1 MPEICRVQWAVAFS
15 LHQSSQRGKK
25 NAEGEMSKAIQY
37 SIRWTLSILAFLLV
51 ALFAESA
58 AAELRTYVKEYAYRA
73 SKADGKESSQTIA
86 LREVKKLLLEALATD
101 LESITEARRLQLTK
115 DQIAV
120 LSAGIVKME
129 VEDERWDDRIYW
141 LKVRI
146 AADPGEVIKRIDALR
161 KDQEKAKELEKIR
174 MLSDDL
180 FRENERLRK
189 ELVAA
194 KGKKRLSVKAAY
206 DKQIKE
212 IRAVDWYEKGFAS
225 INLGMY
231 DQAIRDLSMAMELNP
246 KDVGPY
252 YNRGLAYTKLR
263 QHTQAIQDY
272 SRAIELDPKF
282 EAAYIQRGFAF
293 FSLGQH
299 DQAIEDFNRTIKL
312 NPKLAVAY
320 NGRGIANANRGNFD
334 EAIRDYNK
342 AIEFASRFVAAHIN
356 RGLANYNLGRYDPA
370 LQDFDSV
377 IGLDPNLTTA
387 YIYRGLV
394 NYNLGKYDQAIGDY
408 NKAIEL
414 DPRQAVAYYNIAR
427 IYSLKDNHEKAIQY
441 LGMAIQINP
450 DIKNMAKKEN
460 DFNRISQQPEFIKM
474 IGP

>member
-1 MPEICRVQWAVAFS
+1 M
-15 LHQSSQRGKK
+15 G
-25 NAEGEMSKAIQY
+25 KAIQHP
-37 SIRWTLSILAFLLV
+37 IRWTLSILAVLLV
-51 ALFAESA
+51 ALVAGSA

-86 LREVKKLLLEALATD
+86 HREIKKLLLEALATD

-115 DQIAV
+115 DQVAI
-120 LSAGIVKME
+120 LSTGIVKME

-141 LKVRI
+141 LKASI

-161 KDQEKAKELEKIR
+161 QDQEKAKELEKIR
-174 MLSDDL
+174 RLSDDL
-180 FRENERLRK
+180 LLENEKLR
-189 ELVAA
+189 
-194 KGKKRLSVKAAY
+194 
-206 DKQIKE
+206 KE

-225 INLGMY
+225 MNLGIY
-231 DQAIRDLSMAMELNP
+231 DQAIRDLSMAIELNP
-246 KDVGPY
+246 RELGPY

-263 QHTQAIQDY
+263 QHAQAIQDY
-272 SRAIELDPKF
+272 SRMIELDPKF

-293 FSLGQH
+293 FGLGQH
-299 DQAIEDFNRTIKL
+299 DQAIEDFNRAIKL
-312 NPKLAVAY
+312 HPTLAAAY

-334 EAIRDYNK
+334 EAIRDYDK
-342 AIEFASRFVAAHIN
+342 AIEFASRFVAAYIN
-356 RGLANYNLGRYDPA
+356 RGLANYNLGRYNHA
-370 LQDFDSV
+370 LQDFDSA

-387 YIYRGLV
+387 HIYRGLA
-394 NYNLGKYDQAIGDY
+394 NYNLGKYDQAIRDY

-414 DPRQAVAYYNIAR
+414 DPRQAMAYYNLAR
-427 IYSLKDNHEKAIQY
+427 IYSLTDNHEKAIQY

-460 DFNRISQQPEFIKM
+460 DFNRISKQPEFIKL